1 CILFNS
7 FGCDSA
13 LPRPRPE
20 RIEHLPSTTWRNPPM
35 RRLAPRGFDTLRA
48 FARSTQVGTGSQNA
62 AATGFRSW
70 LSSNAATS
78 PPTATGGAGRAG
90 ASSESGGS
98 TWSPLSAVMFIPSLV
113 CGCLAYW
120 QFERMKWKE
129 ELIGRR
135 RGIAEAEAEEVFSRD
150 KPLLEYD
157 KVKVQGRFLPEYS
170 LFVGP
175 RPRSLPGSGIQPG
188 YIVITP
194 MISTDRKGV
203 VLVNRGWVPAAWKE
217 EAEARAA
224 AKLQEARA
232 ANAKEEPPATATTA
246 TTAATA
252 TTRSWWSWLGFGS
265 SSRGSQTSSAE
276 SQPTVAVKVV
286 PEPDLVVGVIQLDE
300 KPSNFMPENKPESD
314 EFHFI
319 QREAMT
325 RVLGLPSD
333 TPLVMAIST
342 DPAAVQ
348 AVHKRSPLNEARSAA
363 SAAAAAAATAGADIG
378 DAGPTYPAP
387 KHVSDLLRFSTMPGD
402 HLNYAL
408 IWATLC
414 IALAFMARTA
424 ITKPLRGPRIVE
436 APGNSARDA
445 WKASQAN

>member
-1 CILFNS
+1 
-7 FGCDSA
+7 
-13 LPRPRPE
+13 
-20 RIEHLPSTTWRNPPM
+20 M
-35 RRLAPRGFDTLRA
+35 RRLALTGLGALRA
-48 FARSTQVGTGSQNA
+48 FGRSTQFGYCTGSQNA

-70 LSSNAATS
+70 LSTNAATS
-78 PPTATGGAGRAG
+78 PPAATGGAGRAG

-98 TWSPLSAVMFIPSLV
+98 SWSPISAVMFIPSVV

-120 QFERMKWKE
+120 QFERMKWKA
-129 ELIGRR
+129 ELIRLRG
-135 RGIAEAEAEEVFSRD
+135 GIAEAEAEDIFSRN
-150 KPLLEYD
+150 KPLHEYD
-157 KVKVQGRFLPEYS
+157 KVKVQGRFLHEYS

-203 VLVNRGWVPAAWKE
+203 VLVNRGWVPVAWKE

-232 ANAKEEPPATATTA
+232 ANAKEKPAATTLTA

-265 SSRGSQTSSAE
+265 SNRGSKTSSAE

-286 PEPDLVVGVIQLDE
+286 PEPDVVVGVIQLDE
-300 KPSNFMPENKPESD
+300 QPSNFMPDNKPEAD

-325 RVLGLPSD
+325 RVLGLPPD

-348 AVHKRSPLNEARSAA
+348 AVQKRSPLEEARSAA
-363 SAAAAAAATAGADIG
+363 TAAAAATVGADTG
-378 DAGPTYPAP
+378 DTIGPTYPAP

-408 IWATLC
+408 IWTTLC
-414 IALAFMARTA
+414 IALTLMARTA

-436 APGNSARDA
+436 APGNNARDA